1 MTNKEKMIEVF
12 GEDSLKDL
20 IKAIKPTMPSAS
32 IGAYARFLEWLLEEY
47 KEPVKKEEVQ
57 NEEPFMNPPT
67 SSKYPWG
74 DKKDT
79 MTIHSEEYD
88 TDVEVPVKW
97 TVAEIMDFKSSN
109 KQFWVIKTGQAI
121 RHDTDRYSYNEK
133 TQTTLQKMRYDF
145 TTAIADLNLQN
156 DISVHVS
163 QAKGG
168 IVLERVKA

>member
-12 GEDSLKDL
+12 GDESVKSLVRS
-20 IKAIKPTMPSAS
+20 IKPAS
-32 IGAYARFLEWLLEEY
+32 VTTTSGAYIRFLEWLLEEY
-47 KEPVKKEEVQ
+47 KEPTKEVQ
-57 NEEPFMNPPT
+57 NEPFMNPPT
-67 SSKYPWG
+67 SGRYPWG

-79 MTIHSEEYD
+79 MVIHSEEYD

-97 TVAEIMDFKSSN
+97 TVAEIMDFKNSN
-109 KQFWVIKTGQAI
+109 KQFWVIKIGQAI
-121 RHDTDRYSYNEK
+121 RHDADRYSYNEK
-133 TQTTLQKMRYDF
+133 TQAILQKMRYDF
-145 TTAIADLNLQN
+145 STAIADLNLQN